1 MEKKRVWVAKPVESR
16 LLQRADLQKMI
27 PGYLPKKKKKKKK
40 KDFNS
45 FDESHLHMYRGKL

>member
-27 PGYLPKKKKKKKK
+27 PGYLPKKK
-40 KDFNS
+40 DFNS